1 MAIAV
6 AFRFREREYYQ
17 ELNTGDELLM
27 GCHKKDTVQIPNSK
41 EHLLIMKNVGDEV
54 KAAAAEPLR
63 LPSSLLS
70 CNELM
75 VLSRSVEATL
85 YLSRVIP
92 RSAKAVNLPY
102 NGSIRVGRHPD
113 NDIVVSYPIISGH
126 HFQLQLEAGQVH
138 VQDQNSTNGLYLNGK
153 RISKAIMKSGDVLSI
168 YTFHFIL
175 QNGMLYFE
183 NIGSSIRISEQI
195 EKMDRPAAPDVVM
208 PKAAPQKAVQPKADR
223 KSVV

>member
-1 MAIAV
+1 
-6 AFRFREREYYQ
+6 
-17 ELNTGDELLM
+17 M

-54 KAAAAEPLR
+54 KAAAAEPLH

-102 NGSIRVGRHPD
+102 KMCIRDRDRRADIYPD
-113 NDIVVSYPIISGH
+113 GAAHTAAEGDDAD
-126 HFQLQLEAGQVH
+126 EAEHAQ
-138 VQDQNSTNGLYLNGK
+138 
-153 RISKAIMKSGDVLSI
+153 
-168 YTFHFIL
+168 
-175 QNGMLYFE
+175 
-183 NIGSSIRISEQI
+183 
-195 EKMDRPAAPDVVM
+195 
-208 PKAAPQKAVQPKADR
+208 
-223 KSVV
+223 

>member
-85 YLSRVIP
+85 YLS
-92 RSAKAVNLPY
+92 
-102 NGSIRVGRHPD
+102 
-113 NDIVVSYPIISGH
+113 
-126 HFQLQLEAGQVH
+126 E
-138 VQDQNSTNGLYLNGK
+138 
-153 RISKAIMKSGDVLSI
+153 
-168 YTFHFIL
+168 
-175 QNGMLYFE
+175 
-183 NIGSSIRISEQI
+183 
-195 EKMDRPAAPDVVM
+195 
-208 PKAAPQKAVQPKADR
+208 
-223 KSVV
+223 

>member
-138 VQDQNSTNGLYLNGK
+138 VQRSKQYKRSVSERKKNLKGDHEVGRCAFDLY
-153 RISKAIMKSGDVLSI
+153 VP
-168 YTFHFIL
+168 
-175 QNGMLYFE
+175 LY
-183 NIGSSIRISEQI
+183 
-195 EKMDRPAAPDVVM
+195 PA
-208 PKAAPQKAVQPKADR
+208 KWNAVF
-223 KSVV
+223 

>member
-63 LPSSLLS
+63 LPGSLLA

-113 NDIVVSYPIISGH
+113 NDIVVSYPIVSGH
-126 HFQLQLEAGQVH
+126 HFQLQMEAGQVH

-153 RISKAIMKSGDVLSI
+153 
-168 YTFHFIL
+168 
-175 QNGMLYFE
+175 
-183 NIGSSIRISEQI
+183 GS
-195 EKMDRPAAPDVVM
+195 
-208 PKAAPQKAVQPKADR
+208 PKR
-223 KSVV
+223 S

>member
-63 LPSSLLS
+63 LPGSLLS

-113 NDIVVSYPIISGH
+113 NDIVVILSDHLRTSFSAAAGGRAGARTGSKQYKRSVSERKKNLKGDHEVGRCAFDLYVPLYP
-126 HFQLQLEAGQVH
+126 AKW
-138 VQDQNSTNGLYLNGK
+138 N
-153 RISKAIMKSGDVLSI
+153 
-168 YTFHFIL
+168 
-175 QNGMLYFE
+175 
-183 NIGSSIRISEQI
+183 
-195 EKMDRPAAPDVVM
+195 
-208 PKAAPQKAVQPKADR
+208 AVF
-223 KSVV
+223 